1 MNSKDD
7 KGRGSTIGWL
17 IDVAAS
23 MTRLSSWNCS
33 LRPVSVGGFDLAQPV
48 LGK

>member
-7 KGRGSTIGWL
+7 KGQGSIGWL

-23 MTRLSSWNCS
+23 MTTLSSWNCS
-33 LRPVSVGGFDLAQPV
+33 LRPVSVGGFDLAQSV
-48 LGK
+48 LGQ